1 MNSNTHSDS
10 QSARRATGHPNRLA
24 SLAAAVDDL
33 AAQDTNRLT
42 DAVLAE
48 QVLELRRLLDRLE
61 GRWLQQLAA
70 VDGRGA
76 AGAEV
81 ADQVGSTAGWL
92 RGRLRLGAGAASG
105 AVRTARAL
113 FGGPLTGTAQTLTD
127 GAISAAHAQVLAH
140 GIQDLPDHVTA
151 AAEPVLVEAA
161 RRLDPPRL
169 RRVLGHLWLVADPAG
184 ADRATERRHQRR
196 GLWLASTW
204 EGWWRWRGCWSQ
216 KPARP

>member
-1 MNSNTHSDS
+1 MDSNMDSTQQSSRESDW
-10 QSARRATGHPNRLA
+10 LA
-24 SLAAAVDDL
+24 VLAGVADGL
-33 AAQDTNRLT
+33 AAQDSNRLT
-42 DAVLAE
+42 DAALAE

-113 FGGPLTGTAQTLTD
+113 FGGPLAGTAQALTD

-140 GIQDLPDHVTA
+140 GIQDLPAQVTA